1 MEQYIVVQI
10 KTVYGKETV
19 YPVCAKST
27 LFAKLARSKT
37 LTSESLAYIKALGYR
52 IEVKQNE
59 VSL

>member
-10 KTVYGKETV
+10 KSVYGNETV
-19 YPVCAKST
+19 YPVCQKAT
-27 LFAKLARSKT
+27 LFAKLARTKT
-37 LTSESLAYIKALGYR
+37 LTNDTLAYIKALGYR